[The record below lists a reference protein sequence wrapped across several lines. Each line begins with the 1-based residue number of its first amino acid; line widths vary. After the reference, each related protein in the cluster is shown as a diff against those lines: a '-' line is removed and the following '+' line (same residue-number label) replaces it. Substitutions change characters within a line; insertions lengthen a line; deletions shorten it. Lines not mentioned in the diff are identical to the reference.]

1 MLVRSSDGLDLVVHD
16 LGGVGRTLLLSHAT
30 GFHGH
35 CYAPMAHELADRFHS
50 VALDYRGHGD
60 SPALLGEDGQP
71 VVSWERYGDD
81 ATAVA
86 TALVD
91 ERGGPLV
98 GFGHSMGGACL
109 LMAAHR
115 DPSLF
120 SHLVVFE
127 PIVFP
132 TGGAHPAAAGPDGPS
147 PLVAGARR
155 RRSSFPSFEAAI
167 ENYAAKPPLGAFT
180 PSALEAYVRHGFRRA
195 EDGSVHLKCAPEV
208 EARTFEQGGTH
219 TTWDVLASIETPVL
233 VIAGV
238 VEEWQPSG
246 RAEPIAD
253 QLPNGTYLQDDA
265 LDHFGPMT
273 HPDAIARI
281 VADFVS

>member
-1 MLVRSSDGLDLVVHD
+1 VLVRSSDGLDLVVHD
-16 LGGVGRTLLLSHAT
+16 LGGIGRPLLLSHAT

-35 CYAPMAHELADRFHS
+35 CYAPMAHQLADRFHS
-50 VALDYRGHGD
+50 LALDYRGHGD
-60 SPALLGEDGQP
+60 SPTLLGSDGMP
-71 VVSWERYGDD
+71 VVDWDRYGDD

-86 TALVD
+86 TALA
-91 ERGGPLV
+91 ESRSEPLV

-132 TGGAHPAAAGPDGPS
+132 TDMGPRPEGPN

-155 RRSSFPSFEAAI
+155 RRASFASFEAAI
-167 ENYAAKPPLGAFT
+167 ENFAAKPPLRAFT
-180 PSALEAYVRHGFRRA
+180 ASALEAYVRHGFRRG
-195 EDGSVHLKCAPEV
+195 EDGAVHLKCLPET
-208 EARTFEQGGTH
+208 EARTFESGNGH
-219 TTWDVLASIETPVL
+219 ATWDVLPEIRTPVL
-233 VIAGV
+233 VVAGV
-238 VEEWQPSG
+238 EEEFQPSA
-246 RAEPIAD
+246 RARPIAEA
-253 QLPNGTYLQDDA
+253 LPNGRYLQSDD

-273 HPDAIARI
+273 HPDLMARV
-281 VADFVS
+281 VAEFVS